1 MEQFLTSIPLEF
13 ASNIYHKG
21 KTSLEEAKKDQYKM
35 LKKLKDLEE
44 YDPKNLDKINSKKE
58 TLISPEK
65 VHNNRDNVIRAFE
78 NEILPF
84 KNGFQ
89 KQESVCL
96 ITHYQNG

>member
-1 MEQFLTSIPLEF
+1 
-13 ASNIYHKG
+13 
-21 KTSLEEAKKDQYKM
+21 M

-89 KQESVCL
+89 KQESDMSDNALPKWVKVGKKN
-96 ITHYQNG
+96 IQQNKK